1 MRQPVLN
8 RYGQPQ
14 PTVQGQQITPNPS
27 RNAKKRLFRRFQ
39 QPTHGNN
46 APMNTPI
53 EMNHEDVQ
61 RVRLEV
67 LRREHRDLD
76 EAIQALEEVRRGDQL
91 TIRRLK
97 TQKLRLKDQIAAIK
111 DDLTPDIIA

>member
-1 MRQPVLN
+1 ME
-8 RYGQPQ
+8 
-14 PTVQGQQITPNPS
+14 IPN
-27 RNAKKRLFRRFQ
+27 N
-39 QPTHGNN
+39 
-46 APMNTPI
+46 MD
-53 EMNHEDVQ
+53 HEAVQ

-76 EAIQALEEVRRGDQL
+76 EAIHALEQVRLSDQL

-97 TQKLRLKDQIAAIK
+97 TQKLRLKDQIAAIQ

>member
-1 MRQPVLN
+1 MD
-8 RYGQPQ
+8 
-14 PTVQGQQITPNPS
+14 NPI
-27 RNAKKRLFRRFQ
+27 N
-39 QPTHGNN
+39 
-46 APMNTPI
+46 MD
-53 EMNHEDVQ
+53 HEDVQ

-76 EAIQALEEVRRGDQL
+76 EAIQALEEVRRTDQL

-97 TQKLRLKDQIAAIK
+97 TQKLRLKDQIAVIE

>member
-1 MRQPVLN
+1 
-8 RYGQPQ
+8 
-14 PTVQGQQITPNPS
+14 VQGQQITPNPS
-27 RNAKKRLFRRFQ
+27 RNAKKRLFRVFQ
-39 QPTHGNN
+39 KPTHGNN
-46 APMNTPI
+46 APMNTSI
-53 EMNHEDVQ
+53 EMNHEEVQ

-76 EAIQALEEVRRGDQL
+76 EAISALEEVRRGDQL